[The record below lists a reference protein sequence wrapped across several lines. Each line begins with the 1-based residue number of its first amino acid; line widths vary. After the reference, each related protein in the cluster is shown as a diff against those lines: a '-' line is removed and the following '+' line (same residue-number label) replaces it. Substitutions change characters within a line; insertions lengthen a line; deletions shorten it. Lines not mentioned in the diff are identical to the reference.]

1 MPKLSRRAFARHA
14 VVAATT
20 AVVLPQVFAQTGPAP
35 PKTTAAQ
42 PKPSDNPPTL
52 SAAGQAEVEARINT
66 IFARYGSRL
75 NDEQRADIRRLVTG
89 GQAGLEA
96 LRAWPLSNGN
106 EPAEPF
112 RIYRGARK

>member
-1 MPKLSRRAFARHA
+1 MPKLSRRAFARQA

-20 AVVLPQVFAQTGPAP
+20 AVVLPQVLAQTEPAP

-42 PKPSDNPPTL
+42 PKPPDNQPTL
-52 SAAGQAEVEARINT
+52 SAAGQAEVDARINT

-75 NDEQRADIRRLVTG
+75 NDEQRADIRRIVTG
-89 GQAGLEA
+89 AQAGLEA
-96 LRAWPLSNGN
+96 LRAYPLANGS

-112 RIYRGARK
+112 RTYRGARK